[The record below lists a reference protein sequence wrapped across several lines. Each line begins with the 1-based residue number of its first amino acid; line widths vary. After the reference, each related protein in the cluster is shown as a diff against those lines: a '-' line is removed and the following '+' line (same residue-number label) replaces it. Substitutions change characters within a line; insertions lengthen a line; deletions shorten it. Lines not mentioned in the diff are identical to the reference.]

1 MNLVSRLVSAAV
13 LVLTTT
19 RALAAPQTT
28 HISKPKKTP
37 EAAARN
43 EAAIRQALT
52 VLLREAN
59 GQQLG
64 SGVLVSQGPSGAWVA
79 TNRHVVAGQ
88 KKVCVVTSDRRS
100 AAAMVLPVTNEGG
113 RGPIDLALIW
123 LPGDEK
129 NTAPA
134 AAMKEEPYIAQ
145 DLPLVVATGFPTP
158 LSRPVD
164 GPQYNE
170 NTGLLVPLLRSPLQD
185 GLDLTYTASVEKGMS
200 GGGVFLGSELI
211 GINSAHREPLWPGKW
226 RDGRGREIDE
236 VLNEKLDLVSLGI
249 SAKQIK
255 EAVTSAKQPSSVD
268 LNALIGFACNP
279 GQQDAKSVRSQS
291 AERPGKGLT

>member
-1 MNLVSRLVSAAV
+1 VSLVSRLVSSGV
-13 LVLTTT
+13 LVLTTSC
-19 RALAAPQTT
+19 AFAAPQTT
-28 HISKPKKTP
+28 HTTKTKESP
-37 EAAARN
+37 GAAARN

-64 SGVLVSQGPSGAWVA
+64 SGVLVSRGTSGAWVA
-79 TNRHVVAGQ
+79 TNRHVVASQ
-88 KKVCVVTSDRRS
+88 KHVCVVTSNRRS
-100 AAAMVLPVTNEGG
+100 APAMVVPETRERG

-123 LPGDEK
+123 LPGDDQ

-134 AAMKEEPYIAQ
+134 AAIKEEPDIAQ

-164 GPQYNE
+164 GPQYSE
-170 NTGLLVPLLRSPLQD
+170 QKGLLLALLRSPLQD

-200 GGGVFLGSELI
+200 GGGVFLGSDLI
-211 GINSAHREPLWPGKW
+211 GINSAHRDPLWPGKW
-226 RDGRGREIDE
+226 RDGRGRAIDE
-236 VLNEKLDLVSLGI
+236 ELNEKLDLVSLGI

-255 EAVTSAKQPSSVD
+255 VAVASAKQPSADD
-268 LNALIGFACNP
+268 LNGLMKLECSPVQKEG
-279 GQQDAKSVRSQS
+279 KSVTSQQ
-291 AERPGKGLT
+291 TW